1 MTTAT
6 ARKTSLKI
14 NTGQMVTFFDCP
26 ILFAFYIVGKV
37 RYKWIGVRD
46 VKLNTEIRDLWIYA
60 KLSSKL

>member
-14 NTGQMVTFFDCP
+14 NTGPIVTILDGT

-37 RYKWIGVRD
+37 RYKWIGVRE
-46 VKLNTEIRDLWIYA
+46 VKLKTEN
-60 KLSSKL
+60 

>member
-14 NTGQMVTFFDCP
+14 NTGQMVTIFDCP

-37 RYKWIGVRD
+37 RYKWWIGVRD
-46 VKLNTEIRDLWIYA
+46 FKLNTE
-60 KLSSKL
+60 S